1 LYTMDSTLTCFPNEG
16 IDTRVEREQICH
28 VN

>member
-1 LYTMDSTLTCFPNEG
+1 MDSTLACFPNEG

>member
-1 LYTMDSTLTCFPNEG
+1 MDSTLTCFPNEG
-16 IDTRVEREQICH
+16 IDTRVEREHICH